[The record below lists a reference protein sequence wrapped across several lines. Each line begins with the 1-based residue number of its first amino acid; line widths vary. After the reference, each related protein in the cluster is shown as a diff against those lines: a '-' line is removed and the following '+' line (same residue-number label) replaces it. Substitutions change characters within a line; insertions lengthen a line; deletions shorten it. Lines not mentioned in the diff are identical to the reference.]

1 MEDNPT
7 TRPAGPAHLKRGRF
21 VLVHQAV
28 VIASTMLSMPAPGVM
43 TAVALF
49 APLAMLRGATR
60 RDVHT
65 VWMSVGLGI
74 VMIALVF
81 GVGVAMLAYGL
92 GHDHNWR

>member
-1 MEDNPT
+1 
-7 TRPAGPAHLKRGRF
+7 
-21 VLVHQAV
+21 
-28 VIASTMLSMPAPGVM
+28 
-43 TAVALF
+43 
-49 APLAMLRGATR
+49 MLRGATR